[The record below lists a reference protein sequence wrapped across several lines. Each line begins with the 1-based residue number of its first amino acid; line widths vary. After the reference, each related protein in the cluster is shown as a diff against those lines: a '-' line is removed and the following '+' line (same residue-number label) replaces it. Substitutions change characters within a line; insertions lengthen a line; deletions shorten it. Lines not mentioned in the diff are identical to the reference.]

1 MKLQSAK
8 TSADIPERLLSLD
21 VFRGITIAGMIL
33 VNNAGDWAHVYAP
46 LRHAR
51 WHGWTVA
58 DLVFPFFV
66 FILGSAIPLAL
77 GRRLDTGAPR
87 NRVALS
93 VLRRTMVLLAL
104 GFVLNLLPDFD
115 FATVRIPGVLQRI
128 GLCYLAGSLVFMMT
142 RRLALWCAIALMLM
156 AAHWAVLAL
165 LPVPGFGAGV
175 LDPLGNAARYID
187 GTLFAGHTYRHA
199 PAVGFDPEGL
209 PGTLSAA
216 ATALLGMLAGRW
228 MLKERTPQERFRGLF
243 AAANLALGAGLVLNE
258 FLPINKNLWT
268 PTFAVFSSG
277 FALYVLLAC
286 HRLTDM
292 KGVRLPERP
301 FLALGSNAL
310 AVYVLSSLVAK
321 LLVAITVTGP
331 DGRVLSLKTVIFT
344 ALFASWLEPYAAS
357 FAYALVYLAVW
368 TGVAIGFRRK
378 GIFMRV

>member
-1 MKLQSAK
+1 M
-8 TSADIPERLLSLD
+8 
-21 VFRGITIAGMIL
+21 VGMIL

-66 FILGSAIPLAL
+66 FILGAAIPSAL
-77 GRRLDTGAPR
+77 GRRLDAGTPR

-93 VLRRTMVLLAL
+93 VLRRTMVLIAL
-104 GFVLNLLPDFD
+104 GFALNLVPDFD
-115 FATVRIPGVLQRI
+115 FTAVRIPGVLQRI

-142 RRLALWCAIALMLM
+142 RRPALWCAITLTLM

-199 PAVGFDPEGL
+199 PAAGFDPEGL

-216 ATALLGMLAGRW
+216 ATALFGMLAGRW

-243 AAANLALGAGLVLNE
+243 AAANLALGAGLVMNE

-268 PTFAVFSSG
+268 PAFAVFTAG
-277 FALYVLLAC
+277 FALYFLLIC
-286 HRLTDM
+286 FWMMDVKRCL
-292 KGVRLPERP
+292 RP
-301 FLALGSNAL
+301 AIPFVALGSNAL

-321 LLVAITVTGP
+321 ILVAITVAGP
-331 DGRVLSLKTVIFT
+331 DGHVPSLKTVLFNSM
-344 ALFASWLEPYAAS
+344 FASWLEPYAAS
-357 FAYALVYLAVW
+357 FVYALVYLVVW

-378 GIFMRV
+378 GIFIRV